1 MQIAKDLAGFS
12 PAQADDLRKA
22 IGKKNAEL
30 MATLKDEFLEGCVGN
45 GVERK
50 VAEHLWAENERSAD
64 YSFNKAHAAC
74 YALIAYRTAYLK
86 ANHPAEY
93 MAALISSV
101 MDTKDRVPF
110 YVQECAE
117 MGIDV
122 LPPDVNASDR
132 DFAVRDGKIRFGLS
146 AVKNVGDN
154 AVRAII
160 QAREEGGPFHS
171 VWDFCERVDWQH
183 VTARVLESLI
193 RAGALDS
200 TGRPAQGHDRG
211 ARPGR
216 GPRAQ
221 AAGRPQRRPGE
232 PLREPHGRR
241 RGGRAAHAPAGAGR
255 RVGTAR
261 AAVVRAR
268 DARPVP
274 LQPSARRRAGEAAP
288 AHRLRALGL
297 AGRNDGETVTIG
309 GLIGSIRQPTTKK
322 GDPMAFVQLEDQT
335 GGCEVVVFSNAFPQA
350 RGALDVDRIVVVKGR
365 VDMKTDTAKLVAFE
379 VHSFDEVPDIGIV
392 RVAIDARTVPAT
404 ALDSLR
410 QLVRDFPGDTPVV
423 VDLTTSRGARRLRL
437 GSDYRVRAEPQFFAE
452 VRALIGDAT
461 LV

>member
-154 AVRAII
+154 AVRAIV
-160 QAREEGGPFHS
+160 QARDEGGPFHS

-183 VTARVLESLI
+183 VTAA
-193 RAGALDS
+193 RAREPDPRRRARLHR
-200 TGRPAQGHDRG
+200 RPAQGHARG

-216 GPRAQ
+216 RARAQ
-221 AAGRPQRRPGE
+221 AQADRNAGQGN
-232 PLREPHGRR
+232 LVREPHGRR
-241 RGGRAAHAPAGAGR
+241 REDAPRTHPPVPAGESGR
-255 RVGTAR
+255 RELLSFERETLGLYLSSHPLAD
-261 AAVVRAR
+261 VRAK
-268 DARPVP
+268 
-274 LQPSARRRAGEAAP
+274 LRRRIDCE
-288 AHRLRALGL
+288 LSGL
-297 AGRNDGETVTIG
+297 AGRRDGETVTIG
-309 GLIGSIRQPTTKK
+309 GLIGSVRQLTTKSRATRW
-322 GDPMAFVQLEDQT
+322 PSCSSRTRRA
-335 GGCEVVVFSNAFPQA
+335 AA
-350 RGALDVDRIVVVKGR
+350 RSWSSARSTARAASPRRGR
-365 VDMKTDTAKLVAFE
+365 
-379 VHSFDEVPDIGIV
+379 S
-392 RVAIDARTVPAT
+392 
-404 ALDSLR
+404 
-410 QLVRDFPGDTPVV
+410 
-423 VDLTTSRGARRLRL
+423 
-437 GSDYRVRAEPQFFAE
+437 
-452 VRALIGDAT
+452 
-461 LV
+461 